1 MKLNVWVVGGGGR
14 VATYFNV
21 SSRQGFKIY
30 VIAFYL
36 ILTSKGYINLS
47 LPVVNTGLIMLLPVF
62 QASPFWNLIGK
73 QTVKV

>member
-1 MKLNVWVVGGGGR
+1 MMMIVKYIFIYIQLN
-14 VATYFNV
+14 
-21 SSRQGFKIY
+21 

-47 LPVVNTGLIMLLPVF
+47 LPVVNTGLIMLLPFF

-73 QTVKV
+73 QTVNV